1 MIFLYITISILY
13 KKNITRGNIKSNS
26 IIILYMSF
34 QIKWD
39 MFTSIIIKKQ
49 NKNKAK
55 KMLFNV
61 YFTKKESSIKEFN
74 FLWTLISKNTL
85 TQVVIESAN
94 GTARKPIIG
103 KNISV
108 KMTHQNVDIAIVL
121 NANFG
126 LLVAYKYGISIF
138 TITADGNPIKYKFNA
153 SEALVTDI
161 RSKTP
166 L

>member
-1 MIFLYITISILY
+1 MIFLYITISILN
-13 KKNITRGNIKSNS
+13 KKNITRGDIKSNS

-34 QIKWD
+34 KIKWYIL
-39 MFTSIIIKKQ
+39 TSIILKKQ

-61 YFTKKESSIKEFN
+61 YLTKKELSIKEFN
-74 FLWTLISKNTL
+74 FLWALIGRNTL
-85 TQVVIESAN
+85 THEAIENAN
-94 GTARKPIIG
+94 GTARKPITG

-108 KMTHQNVDIAIVL
+108 KITQQNVYITIVF

-126 LLVAYKYGISIF
+126 LLVAYKYGINIF
-138 TITADGNPIKYKFNA
+138 TITADGNPIKNKFNA
-153 SEALVTDI
+153 SQLLLTDDK
-161 RSKTP
+161 SKTP